1 MVTLHA
7 LQQSCPIT
15 LNHGWQ
21 SSDILASLESLFLVD
36 WSLKKGQL
44 AKEAAF
50 RVPAGAGE
58 GLARGCL
65 RWLSGGHPD

>member
-1 MVTLHA
+1 MVTLHVH
-7 LQQSCPIT
+7 QQSCPIT

-21 SSDILASLESLFLVD
+21 SSDILASPGSLFLVD

-58 GLARGCL
+58 GLAQGCVC
-65 RWLSGGHPD
+65 RVSGGHPD